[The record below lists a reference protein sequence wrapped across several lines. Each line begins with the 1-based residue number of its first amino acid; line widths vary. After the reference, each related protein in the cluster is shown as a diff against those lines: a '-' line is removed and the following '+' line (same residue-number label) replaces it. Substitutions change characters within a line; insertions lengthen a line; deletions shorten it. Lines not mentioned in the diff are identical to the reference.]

1 MNLVAS
7 TLRNGAC
14 ASLASRRAI
23 SVLPQPVG
31 PIIRM
36 FLGTTS
42 SRIAGS
48 TWARRQRLRNAMA
61 TARLASFWPTMNRS
75 SSLTISRGE

>member
-1 MNLVAS
+1 MLSEHTFTKGAS
-7 TLRNGAC
+7 

-42 SRIAGS
+42 SC
-48 TWARRQRLRNAMA
+48 
-61 TARLASFWPTMNRS
+61 TARQQLTFTQTLSTCRS
-75 SSLTISRGE
+75 RTP